1 MLPLSRFSPSPSTTI
16 NKIETNVFKV
26 LKEIGVELSSYHGGS
41 LNGKDIK
48 KVMNNATH
56 LFNTFAT
63 IFKVGKREGCQLTDT
78 DIDLMCLHFR
88 EVYVLWDGAFSL
100 ARTINPTND
109 EADTYQKFVFAAVSG
124 SLILQCPI
132 TPKVHTMLRHV
143 KWQMMNLRGG
153 LGDKMEDWVERQHQW
168 GMQMRRRFRT
178 VQNPLV
184 RALAREKADSRNT
197 HPDVLAQ
204 VDATDKGNKQK
215 LLVEKV
221 DILQMK
227 RKRQREEGRFEAM
240 QYFDKIEEVKLTW
253 SRIIFDDGKVDAY
266 SENGKIVGL
275 FGAS

>member
-1 MLPLSRFSPSPSTTI
+1 
-16 NKIETNVFKV
+16 
-26 LKEIGVELSSYHGGS
+26 
-41 LNGKDIK
+41 
-48 KVMNNATH
+48 
-56 LFNTFAT
+56 
-63 IFKVGKREGCQLTDT
+63 
-78 DIDLMCLHFR
+78 
-88 EVYVLWDGAFSL
+88 
-100 ARTINPTND
+100 
-109 EADTYQKFVFAAVSG
+109 
-124 SLILQCPI
+124 
-132 TPKVHTMLRHV
+132 
-143 KWQMMNLRGG
+143 MMNLPGG

-184 RALAREKADSRNT
+184 CALAQEKADSRNT
-197 HPDVLAQ
+197 HPDVLSQ
-204 VDATDKGNKQK
+204 VDATDKGNKRK